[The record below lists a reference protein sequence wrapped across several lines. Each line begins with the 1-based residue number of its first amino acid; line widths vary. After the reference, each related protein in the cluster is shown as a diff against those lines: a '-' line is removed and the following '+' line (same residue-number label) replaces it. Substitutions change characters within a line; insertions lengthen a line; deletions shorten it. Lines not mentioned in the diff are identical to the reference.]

1 MARISPEDLIQLI
14 YDEVNKAIR
23 TTAAVVFQG
32 EINLGAVQI
41 KDPDSERRV
50 RVKHDG
56 TDNAAVV
63 TANVLP
69 LPAGAASEA
78 KQDALL
84 AKDFATNAA
93 LLQVLAKLA
102 SVGLDAPTLAA
113 LEEVAVK
120 NFPGDYPDATTAAR
134 LQQLLN
140 LGPGKDATLLSI
152 LAKLADVELDADVV
166 ANLKQVAVTNLP
178 PDYPDAGAHARLDA
192 LSGKDFATQATLT
205 AVLAKL
211 ASVGL
216 DAPTLAALES
226 VSVQNFPAD
235 FPDAGTHARLDALN
249 GKDFAKEATLL
260 AVLAKLIPDPA
271 TAPRQDT
278 MIGLLGGG
286 AREHRELTVSTTYD
300 AAANKAAFTTGKKH
314 FRVFSLEDVYW
325 VDSAAS
331 DADAA
336 AKLAAA
342 NQRGFIRS
350 GDRLELSLRSPVT
363 RLDFLA
369 RRVSGLVY
377 ITALE

>member
-50 RVKHDG
+50 RVKDDG

-69 LPAGAASEA
+69 LPAGAATAA

-102 SVGLDAPTLAA
+102 SVGLDATTLAA
-113 LEEVAVK
+113 LEEVGVK

-152 LAKLADVELDADVV
+152 LAKLADVDLDPDVV
-166 ANLKQVAVTNLP
+166 ASLKQVAVTNLP
-178 PDYPDAGAHARLDA
+178 PDYPDAGAHARLDS
-192 LSGKDFATQATLT
+192 LNGRDFATQATLT

-235 FPDAGTHARLDALN
+235 FPDAGTHARLDTLN
-249 GKDFAKEATLL
+249 GKDFSKEATLL
-260 AVLAKLIPDPA
+260 AILAKLIPDPA
-271 TAPRQDT
+271 TAPRQDS
-278 MIGLLGGG
+278 MIELLSGGP
-286 AREHRELTVSTTYD
+286 REHRELTVSTTYD
-300 AAANKAAFTTGKKH
+300 AAANKATFTTGKKH
-314 FRVFSLEDVYW
+314 LRVFSLEDVYW
-325 VDSAAS
+325 IDSAAS

-336 AKLAAA
+336 SKLAAA
-342 NQRGFIRS
+342 NERGFIRS
-350 GDRLELSLRSPVT
+350 GDRLELSLRSPIA

>member
-192 LSGKDFATQATLT
+192 LNGKDFATQATLT

-314 FRVFSLEDVYW
+314 LRVFSLEDVYW

-350 GDRLELSLRSPVT
+350 GDRLELSLRLPIT

>member
-1 MARISPEDLIQLI
+1 MPRISPEDLLQRV

-32 EINLGAVQI
+32 EVNLGAVQV

-69 LPAGAASEA
+69 LPAGAATEA
-78 KQDALL
+78 KQDELL
-84 AKDFATNAA
+84 AKDLATNAA
-93 LLQVLAKLA
+93 LLQILAKLA
-102 SVGLDAPTLAA
+102 SVGLDATTLAA

-120 NFPGDYPDATTAAR
+120 NFPGDFPDATTAAR
-134 LQQLLN
+134 LQQLIN
-140 LGPGKDATLLSI
+140 LGPAKDATLLSI
-152 LAKLADVELDADVV
+152 LAKLADVELDAQVV
-166 ANLKQVAVTNLP
+166 ADLKEVTVTNLP
-178 PDYPDAGAHARLDA
+178 SDYPDAGAHARLDS
-192 LSGKDFATQATLT
+192 LNGKDFATQATLA
-205 AVLAKL
+205 AVLNKL
-211 ASVGL
+211 GSVGL
-216 DAPTLAALES
+216 DATTLAALEA

-235 FPDAGTHARLDALN
+235 FPDAGTHVRLDALN
-249 GKDFAKEATLL
+249 AKDFAREATLL
-260 AVLAKLIPDPA
+260 AILAKLIPDPA
-271 TAPRQDT
+271 TAPRQDA
-278 MIGLLGGG
+278 MIALLGGG
-286 AREHRELTVSTTYD
+286 PREHRELTVSTTY
-300 AAANKAAFTTGKKH
+300 AAASNSATFTTGKKH
-314 FRVFSLEDVYW
+314 LRVFSLEDVYW

-336 AKLAAA
+336 SKLATA
-342 NQRGFIRS
+342 NERGFIRS
-350 GDRLELSLRSPVT
+350 GDRLELSLRSPIT

>member
-41 KDPDSERRV
+41 KDSDSERRV

-102 SVGLDAPTLAA
+102 SVGLDATTLAA

-192 LSGKDFATQATLT
+192 LNGKDFATQATLT

-226 VSVQNFPAD
+226 VSVQNLPAD

-286 AREHRELTVSTTYD
+286 VREHRELTVSTTYD

-314 FRVFSLEDVYW
+314 LRVFSLEDVYW

-350 GDRLELSLRSPVT
+350 GDRLELSLRLPIT

>member
-1 MARISPEDLIQLI
+1 MARISPEDFLQLV

-84 AKDFATNAA
+84 ARDFATNAA

-102 SVGLDAPTLAA
+102 SVGLDATTLAA
-113 LEEVAVK
+113 LEEVGVK

-140 LGPGKDATLLSI
+140 LGPAKDATLLSI
-152 LAKLADVELDADVV
+152 LAKLADVELDPDVV
-166 ANLKQVAVTNLP
+166 ASLKQVAVTNLP
-178 PDYPDAGAHARLDA
+178 PDYPDAGAHARLD
-192 LSGKDFATQATLT
+192 S
-205 AVLAKL
+205 
-211 ASVGL
+211 
-216 DAPTLAALES
+216 
-226 VSVQNFPAD
+226 
-235 FPDAGTHARLDALN
+235 LN

-271 TAPRQDT
+271 TAPRQDA

-300 AAANKAAFTTGKKH
+300 AAANRATFTIGKKH
-314 FRVFSLEDVYW
+314 LRVFSLEDVYW

-331 DADAA
+331 DTDAA

-350 GDRLELSLRSPVT
+350 GDRLELSLRSPIT

>member
-1 MARISPEDLIQLI
+1 MPRISPEDLIQLI

-32 EINLGAVQI
+32 EINLGAVQV

-63 TANVLP
+63 TANILP
-69 LPAGAASEA
+69 LPAGAATEA

-84 AKDFATNAA
+84 AKDLATNAA
-93 LLQVLAKLA
+93 LLQILAKLA
-102 SVGLDAPTLAA
+102 SVGLDATTLAA

-120 NFPGDYPDATTAAR
+120 NFPGDFPDVTTAAR

-140 LGPGKDATLLSI
+140 LGPAKDATLLSI
-152 LAKLADVELDADVV
+152 LAKLADVELDAQVIAD
-166 ANLKQVAVTNLP
+166 LRQVAVTNLP
-178 PDYPDAGAHARLDA
+178 SDYPDAGARARLDT
-192 LSGKDFATQATLT
+192 LNGKDYATQATLA

-211 ASVGL
+211 AAVGL
-216 DAPTLAALES
+216 DAATLAALES

-235 FPDAGTHARLDALN
+235 FPDTGAHARLDALN
-249 GKDFAKEATLL
+249 AKDFAKDATLM
-260 AVLAKLIPDPA
+260 AILAKLIPDPA
-271 TAPRQDT
+271 TAPRQDA
-278 MIGLLGGG
+278 MIALLGGG

-300 AAANKAAFTTGKKH
+300 PASNRATLTTGKKH
-314 FRVFSLEDVYW
+314 LRVFSLEDVYW

-336 AKLAAA
+336 GKLAAA

-350 GDRLELSLRSPVT
+350 GDRLELSLRSPLT

-377 ITALE
+377 VTALE